1 MRWLLALA
9 LLVGIGGLAAWALAN
24 NAAPRGQATSAAI
37 EALQAPADSGFAR
50 VTAPRAFQFPRD
62 HGPHP
67 EYKTEW
73 WYYTGNLEAENGEHF
88 GFQLTFFRQGLAP
101 EAPGAPGRASDW
113 GTRQAYMAHFA
124 LTRASDDRFVS
135 AERFSRGAA
144 GLAGAQADPYRVWLE
159 DWAAEAD
166 GDAVRLRAVNSDD
179 RLELRVRPVKP
190 VVLQGDQGL
199 SQKSDEPG
207 NASSYYSLTR
217 LEADGAL
224 TIDGQT
230 YRVSGTAWLD
240 REFGTSALGP
250 DSVGWD
256 WFAFQLA
263 DNREIMFYQLRR
275 KDGTTEPHS
284 GGSLVAADGSTTRL
298 TRDDVRVETL
308 ATWTSPRTGAVYP
321 ARWRFRIPSQGIDLQ
336 VTPYAPDQELDVSYA
351 YWEGAVQIDG
361 TAEGNGYV
369 EMTGY
374 APQGRNV
381 APIR

>member
-1 MRWLLALA
+1 M
-9 LLVGIGGLAAWALAN
+9 
-24 NAAPRGQATSAAI
+24 
-37 EALQAPADSGFAR
+37 
-50 VTAPRAFQFPRD
+50 
-62 HGPHP
+62 
-67 EYKTEW
+67 
-73 WYYTGNLEAENGEHF
+73 
-88 GFQLTFFRQGLAP
+88 
-101 EAPGAPGRASDW
+101 
-113 GTRQAYMAHFA
+113 
-124 LTRASDDRFVS
+124 
-135 AERFSRGAA
+135 
-144 GLAGAQADPYRVWLE
+144 WLE

-166 GDAVRLRAVNSDD
+166 GDAVRLRAVNRDD

-321 ARWRFRIPSQGIDLQ
+321 ARWRFRIPSQGIDLE

>member
-166 GDAVRLRAVNSDD
+166 GDAVRLRAVNRDD

-321 ARWRFRIPSQGIDLQ
+321 ARWRFRIPSQGIDLE

>member
-135 AERFSRGAA
+135 AERFSRGAT

-166 GDAVRLRAVNSDD
+166 GDAVRLRAVNRDD

-321 ARWRFRIPSQGIDLQ
+321 ARWRFRIPSQGIDLE

>member
-135 AERFSRGAA
+135 AERFSRGAT

>member
-9 LLVGIGGLAAWALAN
+9 LLIGIGGLAAWALAN

-159 DWAAEAD
+159 DWSAEAD

>member
-166 GDAVRLRAVNSDD
+166 GDAVRLRAVNRDD

>member
-135 AERFSRGAA
+135 AERFSRGAT

-166 GDAVRLRAVNSDD
+166 GDAVRLRAVNRDD

>member
-321 ARWRFRIPSQGIDLQ
+321 ARWRFRIPSQGIDLE